1 MVRTRVEVQEQTQ
14 VGDALVRGLM
24 RAQLGLALRL
34 AAVVVGL
41 IGAIPLL
48 NALFPEL
55 GSITVFGVRLNW
67 LVLAALVYPLMYGI
81 GWFYVRAGRTGRA
94 GLRRRRRL
102 RAVTGSALTA
112 AALLTPRRWP
122 PWRSAPTVSASRA
135 PPPTSWSRPA
145 PSGRRWNAAAISGEY
160 LSAASFLGVAGLIAK
175 YGADALWYP
184 VGFTAG
190 YLGLLLFVAAPL
202 RRSGAYTVPDF
213 AEFRLG
219 SPRLRKM
226 AMLVV
231 VVICVF
237 YLVPQYQGA
246 GLALKTLLGIP
257 VWLGPLAVG
266 AIVITNVVAGGMR
279 SITFVQAFQYWLK
292 LTAVAIPA
300 LALAGLFLT
309 DRGGELGGP
318 LPPTVQQDTTV
329 EIETDVVVQVA
340 EPGGISVTGTFD
352 GRPVQDVTIGPA
364 GEHTLGAGSTLSLSA
379 GAATPVVAGT
389 PSAGTDWIASGGGL
403 GGHHP
408 LYQVLSIMVATFLG
422 TMGLP
427 HVLVRFYTNPDGRAA
442 RRTALTVIALLSLF
456 YLFPTLLGVFSRLYV
471 PQLLITGT
479 ADAAVLLAPE
489 SAIAGAAGQLL
500 ARAGGRRCDRGVP
513 GDVVGSAGQ
522 FRRRAGHRR
531 AAGPGPRFPGR
542 GGGRRSDPDPVGAG
556 RFRRTGTVP
565 QCRAGLRR
573 RGVDAVSAAGARHLV
588 ARADRG
594 RGDVGAGRRRP
605 VVRRRGHRRGGR
617 RGGRG
622 RAGRLAGSAGRLSA
636 PTI

>member
-1 MVRTRVEVQEQTQ
+1 M
-14 VGDALVRGLM
+14 
-24 RAQLGLALRL
+24 
-34 AAVVVGL
+34 
-41 IGAIPLL
+41 
-48 NALFPEL
+48 
-55 GSITVFGVRLNW
+55 
-67 LVLAALVYPLMYGI
+67 
-81 GWFYVRAGRTGRA
+81 
-94 GLRRRRRL
+94 
-102 RAVTGSALTA
+102 TGSPLTA
-112 AALLTPRRWP
+112 AALLL
-122 PWRSAPTVSASRA
+122 AAVATVAIGAYGVRFSRTTSDFLVASR
-135 PPPTSWSRPA
+135 TVGSQ
-145 PSGRRWNAAAISGEY
+145 WNAAAISGEY

-219 SPRLRKM
+219 SVRLRKM

-246 GLALKTLLGIP
+246 GLALKTLLGTP

-329 EIETDVVVQVA
+329 SIETDVVVQVA
-340 EPGGISVTGTFD
+340 DPSGISVTGTVD
-352 GRPVQDVTIGPA
+352 GRQVDDAPIGPA
-364 GEHTLGAGSTLSLSA
+364 GEHTLGAGSTLTLSA

-389 PSAGTDWIASGGGL
+389 PGSGAEWIASGGGL

-442 RRTALTVIALLSLF
+442 RRTALAVIALLSLF
-456 YLFPTLLGVFSRLYV
+456 YVFPTLLGVFSRLYV

-479 ADAAVLLAPE
+479 ADAAVLLAPG

-500 ARAGGRRCDRGVP
+500 AALV
-513 GDVVGSAGQ
+513 
-522 FRRRAGHRR
+522 
-531 AAGPGPRFPGR
+531 
-542 GGGRRSDPDPVGAG
+542 
-556 RFRRTGTVP
+556 
-565 QCRAGLRR
+565 
-573 RGVDAVSAAGARHLV
+573 AAGAIAAFLATSSGLLVSFAGALATDVLPGRVRDFRVAAVIGGVIPIPLALAASGELELSRSVGLAFAVAASTLCPLLVLGIWWRGLTAAGAMSGLALGGLLSGGAVTVAVAGGVDEDWLGGWPAVLIGYPAAISVPLAFATMLVVSRLTRATAPAGVAQTFARMHVPEHLGMGIERV
-588 ARADRG
+588 PRG
-594 RGDVGAGRRRP
+594 
-605 VVRRRGHRRGGR
+605 
-617 RGGRG
+617 
-622 RAGRLAGSAGRLSA
+622 
-636 PTI
+636 

>member
-1 MVRTRVEVQEQTQ
+1 M
-14 VGDALVRGLM
+14 
-24 RAQLGLALRL
+24 
-34 AAVVVGL
+34 
-41 IGAIPLL
+41 
-48 NALFPEL
+48 
-55 GSITVFGVRLNW
+55 
-67 LVLAALVYPLMYGI
+67 
-81 GWFYVRAGRTGRA
+81 
-94 GLRRRRRL
+94 
-102 RAVTGSALTA
+102 TGSPLTA
-112 AALLTPRRWP
+112 AALLAAAVATIAIGAYGVRFSRTT
-122 PWRSAPTVSASRA
+122 SDFLVASR
-135 PPPTSWSRPA
+135 TVGS
-145 PSGRRWNAAAISGEY
+145 RWNAAAISGEY

-219 SPRLRKM
+219 SPRLRKV

-231 VVICVF
+231 VVICIF

-246 GLALKTLLGIP
+246 GLALKTLLGTP

-292 LTAVAIPA
+292 LTAVALPA

-318 LPPTVQQDTTV
+318 LPPTVQQNTTV

-340 EPGGISVTGTFD
+340 EPAGITVTGTLDDRQVD
-352 GRPVQDVTIGPA
+352 GAPIGPA
-364 GEHTLGAGSTLSLSA
+364 GDHTLGAGSTLTLSA

-389 PSAGTDWIASGGGL
+389 PSTGRDWISSGGGL
-403 GGHHP
+403 GGRHP

-442 RRTALTVIALLSLF
+442 RRTALAVIALLSLF

-479 ADAAVLLAPE
+479 ADAAVLLAPG

-500 ARAGGRRCDRGVP
+500 AALV
-513 GDVVGSAGQ
+513 
-522 FRRRAGHRR
+522 
-531 AAGPGPRFPGR
+531 
-542 GGGRRSDPDPVGAG
+542 
-556 RFRRTGTVP
+556 
-565 QCRAGLRR
+565 
-573 RGVDAVSAAGARHLV
+573 AAGAIAAFLATSSGLLVSFAGALATDVLPGRVRDFRVAALIGGLIPIPLALAASGELELSRSVGLAFAVAASTLCPLLVLGIWWRGLTATGAMAGLAVGGVLSGGAVTVAVAGGIDEDVLGGWPTVLVGYPAAVSVPLAFATMLAVSRLTHATAPPDVAQTFARMHLPERLGMGIERMP
-588 ARADRG
+588 RA
-594 RGDVGAGRRRP
+594 
-605 VVRRRGHRRGGR
+605 
-617 RGGRG
+617 
-622 RAGRLAGSAGRLSA
+622 
-636 PTI
+636 